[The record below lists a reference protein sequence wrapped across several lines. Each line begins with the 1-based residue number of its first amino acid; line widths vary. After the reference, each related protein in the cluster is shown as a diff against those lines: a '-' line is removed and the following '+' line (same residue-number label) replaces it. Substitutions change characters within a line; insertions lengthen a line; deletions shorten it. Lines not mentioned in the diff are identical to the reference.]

1 MTTRAPAVTTR
12 ARRWLPL
19 ALALAAMLATAS
31 AVAGPAPHAHAVTQA
46 RSAPRAHAVALAGSA
61 SRPHAVA
68 QARPAPR
75 AHAHAAAR
83 HRPRAARLASRAADP
98 LRGHAS
104 YYAARFHG
112 RRTANG
118 ERYDAGGFTAA
129 HRTLPFGT
137 RVEVT
142 NTLNQRTVMVQV
154 NDRGPMRA
162 GRVIDVSRAAAA
174 ELGIL
179 GSGWAPVT
187 LRIADVGTT
196 EAPAANDV
204 SEDSLT
210 LEM

>member
-1 MTTRAPAVTTR
+1 MRAICGIVVRSRLPAASFAAVTPPATDSNTV

-19 ALALAAMLATAS
+19 ALALAATLAA
-31 AVAGPAPHAHAVTQA
+31 APAAAAPARHGPAGAHSHSGA
-46 RSAPRAHAVALAGSA
+46 
-61 SRPHAVA
+61 
-68 QARPAPR
+68 R
-75 AHAHAAAR
+75 AHAHATNR
-83 HRPRAARLASRAADP
+83 HRPHAARLAAPARAADP

-118 ERYDAGGFTAA
+118 ERYDADGFTAA
-129 HRTLPFGT
+129 HRTLAFGT

-142 NTLNQRTVMVQV
+142 NTLNQRSVVVQV
-154 NDRGPMRA
+154 NERGPMRP

-179 GSGWAPVT
+179 ASGWAPVT
-187 LRIADVGTT
+187 LRIAEGGST
-196 EAPAANDV
+196 EAPAGGDV

-210 LEM
+210 FVM